1 MIFLKEYIVFGH
13 LNVIAYAILWQN
25 RQIKILIKRN
35 GRHLNTSGA
44 LA

>member
-1 MIFLKEYIVFGH
+1 MLVPPPVCFGTDTSCDGTAKLK
-13 LNVIAYAILWQN
+13 LQ
-25 RQIKILIKRN
+25 IKRN